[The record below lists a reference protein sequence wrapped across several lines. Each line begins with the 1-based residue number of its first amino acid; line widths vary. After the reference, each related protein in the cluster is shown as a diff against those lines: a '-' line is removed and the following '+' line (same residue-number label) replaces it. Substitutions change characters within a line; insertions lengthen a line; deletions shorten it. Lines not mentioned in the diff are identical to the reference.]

1 MSQPRFLGPEL
12 SLVLVTVIAAIGWV
26 LSKYALEEFAP
37 FTFISLRFLLAGLV
51 LLALA
56 WPQLATVS
64 HQQVLRSIATGAV
77 MGCSMLIWV
86 LALQRTEYV
95 GVGAFIISLNVVAVP
110 LIGRLLFRQVISP
123 QLLLALVPALLGLAM
138 ISLDDGF
145 GLAPAQW
152 LFVVSMLGFAVHLN
166 LSSTYVRHVPA
177 LLLSALQLLTTGLIA
192 GVAAILSEQ
201 WQSGLSATAWWILLG
216 SALFAT
222 SLRFAIQNRVLQ
234 KISASHASMVFL
246 FEPVWTA
253 ILSGLLLG
261 ERMTLPQLGGC
272 ALILLALLIY
282 RVQGLKNLWRYFR
295 HP

>member
-1 MSQPRFLGPEL
+1 MSEPRFLQAEL
-12 SLVLVTVIAAIGWV
+12 SLVLVTIIAAIGWV
-26 LSKYALEEFAP
+26 LSKYALQEFAP

-56 WPQLATVS
+56 WPQLAVVS
-64 HQQVLRSIATGAV
+64 WQQVVRSIATGAV

-110 LIGRLLFRQVISP
+110 LIGRLLFRQGISP
-123 QLLLALVPALLGLAM
+123 RLMLALLPALMGLAM

-152 LFVVSMLGFAVHLN
+152 LFVAAMLGFAVHLN
-166 LSSTYVRHVPA
+166 LSSTFVRNVPS
-177 LLLSALQLLTTGLIA
+177 LLLSALQLLTTGVIA
-192 GVAAILSEQ
+192 GVAALLSEQ
-201 WQSGLSATAWWILLG
+201 WQAGITASGWWILVC

-222 SLRFAIQNRVLQ
+222 SLRFAIQFKVMQ
-234 KISASHASMVFL
+234 KISASHASMIFL

-253 ILSGLLLG
+253 TLSAWVLG
-261 ERMTLPQLGGC
+261 ERMSTAQLVGC
-272 ALILLALLIY
+272 GLILAALLIY
-282 RVQGLKNLWRYFR
+282 RLQAIRSLWLYFR
-295 HP
+295 H